1 MQAARQSLVD
11 HGRRLVAGGYVVGA
25 DGNLSVR
32 DRRRVL
38 ITPSRVPY
46 DRLSPD
52 GIASITLSG
61 AGDESRSSEW
71 AVHCAIYRARP
82 DVMAIIHAHPVYAC
96 VLAVRRERLEEAL
109 LDEVEPVLGGAV
121 EVAEHAPSG
130 SILLGAEA
138 VAALGR
144 RQAVIL
150 ANHGT
155 VTVGADLEEA
165 FYRLEVLE
173 RAAQVQVLR

>member
-32 DRRRVL
+32 DGDRIL
-38 ITPSRVPY
+38 ITPTRVPY
-46 DRLSPD
+46 GRLTA
-52 GIASITLSG
+52 GQIASIDLDG
-61 AGDESRSSEW
+61 EGDASRSSEW

-82 DVMAIIHAHPVYAC
+82 EVNAIVHAHPVFAC
-96 VLAVRRERLEEAL
+96 VLAVRRERLEAL
-109 LDEVEPVLGGAV
+109 LDEVGPVLGGPV
-121 EVAEHAPSG
+121 EVAEYALSG
-130 SILLGAEA
+130 SASLAPHA
-138 VAALGR
+138 VAGLGPR
-144 RQAVIL
+144 HAVIL

-155 VTVGADLEEA
+155 VTVGSDLDEA

-173 RAAQVQVLR
+173 RSAHVQVLR

>member
-11 HGRRLVAGGYVVGA
+11 YGRRLVAGGYVVGA
-25 DGNLSVR
+25 DGNLSAR
-32 DRRRVL
+32 DGRRVL

-46 DRLSPD
+46 DRLAPE
-52 GIASITLSG
+52 GIASINLSG
-61 AGDESRSSEW
+61 VGDRSRSSEW

-82 DVMAIIHAHPVYAC
+82 DAKAIVHAHPVYAC
-96 VLAVRRERLEEAL
+96 VLAVRRERLEAL
-109 LDEVEPVLGGAV
+109 LDEVEPVLGGPV
-121 EVAEHAPSG
+121 EVAEYAPSG
-130 SILLGAEA
+130 SSDLGIRA
-138 VAALGR
+138 VGGLGP

-173 RAAQVQVLR
+173 RAAHVQVLR

>member
-32 DRRRVL
+32 FGDVVL
-38 ITPSRVPY
+38 ITPSGVPY
-46 DRLSPD
+46 DRVAPEQV
-52 GIASITLSG
+52 ASIDLDG
-61 AGDESRSSEW
+61 LGDASRSSEW

-82 DVMAIIHAHPVYAC
+82 DVMAIVHAHPVYAC
-96 VLAVRRERLEEAL
+96 VLAVRGERLEAL
-109 LDEVEPVLGGAV
+109 LDEVGPVLGGPV
-121 EVAEHAPSG
+121 EVAEYALSETAE
-130 SILLGAEA
+130 LGVRA
-138 VAALGR
+138 VAGLGPR
-144 RQAVIL
+144 HAVIL

-155 VTVGADLEEA
+155 VAVGSELEEA

-173 RAAQVQVLR
+173 RAAHVQVLR

>member
-32 DRRRVL
+32 AGDRVL

-46 DRLSPD
+46 DRLTAEQV
-52 GIASITLSG
+52 ASIDLDG
-61 AGDESRSSEW
+61 EGDASRSSEW

-82 DVMAIIHAHPVYAC
+82 DVMAIVHAHPVYAC
-96 VLAVRRERLEEAL
+96 VLAVRRERLEAL
-109 LDEVEPVLGGAV
+109 LDEVGPVLGGPV
-121 EVAEHAPSG
+121 EVAEYALSG
-130 SILLGAEA
+130 SLDLGPRA
-138 VAALGR
+138 VAGLGPR
-144 RQAVIL
+144 HAVIL

-173 RAAQVQVLR
+173 RAAHVQVLR

>member
-25 DGNLSVR
+25 DGNVSMR
-32 DRRRVL
+32 DGKRVL

-46 DRLSPD
+46 DRLSPE
-52 GIASITLSG
+52 GIASINLSG
-61 AGDESRSSEW
+61 TGDVSRSSEW

-96 VLAVRRERLEEAL
+96 VLAVRRERLEAL
-109 LDEVEPVLGGAV
+109 LDEVTPVLGGAI

-130 SILLGAEA
+130 SNLLGAEA

-144 RQAVIL
+144 RHAVIL

>member
-32 DRRRVL
+32 SGDGVL

-46 DRLSPD
+46 ERLTSEQV
-52 GIASITLSG
+52 ASIDLFG
-61 AGDESRSSEW
+61 LGDESRSSEW
-71 AVHCAIYRARP
+71 AVHCLIYRARP
-82 DVMAIIHAHPVYAC
+82 DVMAVIHAHPVYAC
-96 VLAVRRERLEEAL
+96 VLAVRRERLEAL
-109 LDEVEPVLGGAV
+109 LDEVGPVLGGAV
-121 EVAEHAPSG
+121 EVAEYALSG
-130 SILLGAEA
+130 TRELGSRA
-138 VAALGR
+138 VAGLGTR
-144 RQAVIL
+144 HAVIL

-155 VTVGADLEEA
+155 VTVGGDLEEA

-173 RAAQVQVLR
+173 RAAHVQVLR

>member
-32 DRRRVL
+32 SGDGVL

-46 DRLSPD
+46 DRLSAEQ
-52 GIASITLSG
+52 IASIDLDG
-61 AGDESRSSEW
+61 LGDATRSSEW

-82 DVMAIIHAHPVYAC
+82 EVSAIVHAHPIYAC
-96 VLAVRRERLEEAL
+96 VLAVRRERLEAL
-109 LDEVEPVLGGAV
+109 LDEVEPVLGGPV
-121 EVAEHAPSG
+121 SVAEYALSG
-130 SILLGAEA
+130 TAELGALA
-138 VAALGR
+138 IAGLGLR
-144 RQAVIL
+144 HAVIL

-155 VTVGADLEEA
+155 VTVGSDLEEA

-173 RAAQVQVLR
+173 RAAHVPGLR

>member
-1 MQAARQSLVD
+1 MQAARQNLVD

-32 DRRRVL
+32 DGDRVL

-46 DRLSPD
+46 DRLAPE
-52 GIASITLSG
+52 GIASIDLSG

-82 DVMAIIHAHPVYAC
+82 DVMAIIHAHPVYGC
-96 VLAVRRERLEEAL
+96 VLAVRRERLEAL

>member
-32 DRRRVL
+32 SGDGVL

-46 DRLSPD
+46 DRLSAEQ
-52 GIASITLSG
+52 IASIDLDG
-61 AGDESRSSEW
+61 LGDASRSSEW

-82 DVMAIIHAHPVYAC
+82 EVSAIVHAHPIYAC
-96 VLAVRRERLEEAL
+96 VLAVRREPLEAL
-109 LDEVEPVLGGAV
+109 LDEVEPVLGGPV
-121 EVAEHAPSG
+121 SVAEYALSG
-130 SILLGAEA
+130 TAELGALA
-138 VAALGR
+138 IAGLGLR
-144 RQAVIL
+144 HAVIL

-155 VTVGADLEEA
+155 VTVGSDLEEA

-173 RAAQVQVLR
+173 RAAHVQVLR

>member
-32 DRRRVL
+32 SGDGVL

-46 DRLSPD
+46 DRLTSE
-52 GIASITLSG
+52 GIATLNLYG
-61 AGDESRSSEW
+61 AGDDFRSSEW
-71 AVHCAIYRARP
+71 AVHCAIYQRRP
-82 DVMAIIHAHPVYAC
+82 DVMAIIHAHPVYGC
-96 VLAVRRERLEEAL
+96 VLAVRRERLEAL
-109 LDEVEPVLGGAV
+109 LDEVEPVLGGAI
-121 EVAEHAPSG
+121 EVAEYAPSG
-130 SILLGAEA
+130 SIDLGARA
-138 VAALGR
+138 VAGLGPR
-144 RQAVIL
+144 HAVIL

-173 RAAQVQVLR
+173 RAAHVQVLR